1 MAWHIP
7 IGVVS
12 KNATAD
18 LRTALRDALNMLKPA
33 LRVVKLLHVSL
44 PLAQE
49 IHYLAPDGKTEGEGE
64 DGDGY
69 AKGSI
74 SAHIVGRGEAVNAL
88 RRPETE
94 EQVVYNW
101 SDNSVIR
108 HTTITHST
116 THLEILGIRRA

>member
-18 LRTALRDALNMLKPA
+18 LSTALRDALNMLNPA
-33 LRVVKLLHVSL
+33 LRVVKLSHMSL
-44 PLAQE
+44 SLAQE
-49 IHYLAPDGKTEGEGE
+49 LFRPAPDSKTEGEGE
-64 DGDGY
+64 DGDGDT
-69 AKGSI
+69 KGSI
-74 SAHIVGRGEAVNAL
+74 GAHVVGRGEAVNAL

-94 EQVVYNW
+94 EQVVHDW
-101 SDNSVIR
+101 SDDSVIR

-116 THLEILGIRRA
+116 AHLEILGIRRA